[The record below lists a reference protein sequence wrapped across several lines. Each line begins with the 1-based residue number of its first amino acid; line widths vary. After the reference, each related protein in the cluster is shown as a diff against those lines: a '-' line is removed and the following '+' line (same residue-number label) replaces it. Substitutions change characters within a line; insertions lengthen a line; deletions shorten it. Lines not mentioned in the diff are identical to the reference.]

1 MINITIGLDG
11 TVNKNKII
19 LGNKLE
25 NNDEV
30 IDITV
35 PEEYANFKMYMIAV
49 IKPKGS
55 DKITRLLPIN
65 DNRFSISNQLTLYS
79 GNWTLYVMLREQELD
94 LNQDNVDIRAKNNEH
109 VFISNGFTGII
120 NDNLIEKYDLENIP
134 LDTNLKPIYEDLLEL
149 KEQCEELLQIPNAN
163 EVMY

>member
-94 LNQDNVDIRAKNNEH
+94 LNQDNVDIRAKNDEH

-134 LDTNLKPIYEDLLEL
+134 LDTNLKPIYDDLLAL
-149 KEQCEELLQIPNAN
+149 KQQCEELLQIPNAN